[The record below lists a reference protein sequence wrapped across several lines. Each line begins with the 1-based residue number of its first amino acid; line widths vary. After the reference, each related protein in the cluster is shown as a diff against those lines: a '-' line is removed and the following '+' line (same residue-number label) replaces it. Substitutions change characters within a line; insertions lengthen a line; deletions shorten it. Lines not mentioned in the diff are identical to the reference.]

1 MWHTLNFADPNI
13 GKNVNNKDSHTR
25 MKMFEIYII
34 GKTTYLSYYPV
45 SNSLNVSNFL
55 RGWEGGEGMRFFLE
69 ISGAHDFSR
78 ILGGHKFPYSFLP
91 KNNHYISVLP
101 LDGTGGPSR
110 SLIVPHTLHLKVFI
124 HYSISSLIDKYD
136 WTTTHFST
144 SKHSNPIF
152 EKSIKSTYSIVIF
165 HISSAEKNFQTNG
178 KENHVSSKNI
188 RWKLV

>member
-1 MWHTLNFADPNI
+1 M
-13 GKNVNNKDSHTR
+13 
-25 MKMFEIYII
+25 
-34 GKTTYLSYYPV
+34 
-45 SNSLNVSNFL
+45 SLIFL
-55 RGWEGGEGMRFFLE
+55 
-69 ISGAHDFSR
+69 SGAHDFSR

-91 KNNHYISVLP
+91 KKNHYISVLT
-101 LDGTGGPSR
+101 LDRTGGPPR
-110 SLIVPHTLHLKVFI
+110 NLIVADTLHLKVFI

-165 HISSAEKNFQTNG
+165 RISSAEKNFQTNG

-188 RWKLV
+188 RWKLVSTRGRGIFYDYLEAEIPEIIRICEAQVQKDILVSTKKARQSP